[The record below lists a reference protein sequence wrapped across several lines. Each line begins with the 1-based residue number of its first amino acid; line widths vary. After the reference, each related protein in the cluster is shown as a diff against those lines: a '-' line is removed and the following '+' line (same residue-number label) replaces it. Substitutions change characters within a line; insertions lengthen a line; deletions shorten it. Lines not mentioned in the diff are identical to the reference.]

1 MFNIYFQLL
10 DILKEVHHLRSN
22 EEYKDLLP
30 LEGLAIFE
38 KQETYRQYRINLG
51 ITIDWY
57 NQIRKNSQ
65 KVEFD
70 LVEDEIKAI
79 DQRIEMAQ
87 NKLNWNSDGEFFY
100 FENDLGVTENQSY
113 VITTSLFNFR
123 PMELFTRA
131 S

>member
-1 MFNIYFQLL
+1 M
-10 DILKEVHHLRSN
+10 KEVHHLRN
-22 EEYKDLLP
+22 NPNFAELLP
-30 LEGLAIFE
+30 KQSYELYE

-57 NQIRKNSQ
+57 NQIVKNSQ

-87 NKLNWNSDGEFFY
+87 HELNWNSSGK
-100 FENDLGVTENQSY
+100 L
-113 VITTSLFNFR
+113 NFI
-123 PMELFTRA
+123 
-131 S
+131 

>member
-1 MFNIYFQLL
+1 M
-10 DILKEVHHLRSN
+10 KEVNHLRTN
-22 EEYKDLLP
+22 PQLQNLLP
-30 LEGLAIFE
+30 KECLELFE

-87 NKLNWNSDGEFFY
+87 NELNWNSAGKS
-100 FENDLGVTENQSY
+100 N
-113 VITTSLFNFR
+113 
-123 PMELFTRA
+123 
-131 S
+131 

>member
-1 MFNIYFQLL
+1 MM
-10 DILKEVHHLRSN
+10 KEVHHLRN
-22 EEYKDLLP
+22 NPDLENLLP
-30 LEGLAIFE
+30 KESRELFE

-87 NKLNWNSDGEFFY
+87 HKLNWNSQGK
-100 FENDLGVTENQSY
+100 
-113 VITTSLFNFR
+113 
-123 PMELFTRA
+123 
-131 S
+131 

>member
-1 MFNIYFQLL
+1 M
-10 DILKEVHHLRSN
+10 KEVRHLRNNPYVES
-22 EEYKDLLP
+22 LLP
-30 LEGLAIFE
+30 EESLKLFE

-57 NQIRKNSQ
+57 NQIRRNSQ

-87 NKLNWNSDGEFFY
+87 HQLNWNSQG
-100 FENDLGVTENQSY
+100 
-113 VITTSLFNFR
+113 ILFI
-123 PMELFTRA
+123 EY
-131 S
+131 

>member
-1 MFNIYFQLL
+1 MINVYFQLL
-10 DILKEVHHLRSN
+10 DVLKEVHHLRSN

-30 LEGLAIFE
+30 PEGLAIFE

-87 NKLNWNSDGEFFY
+87 NKLNWNSDGNLFFIDTN
-100 FENDLGVTENQSY
+100 FDKIFVKSKHLQLCIKAQMIFFGV
-113 VITTSLFNFR
+113 VNFY
-123 PMELFTRA
+123 
-131 S
+131 

>member
-1 MFNIYFQLL
+1 M
-10 DILKEVHHLRSN
+10 KEVHHLRTN
-22 EEYKDLLP
+22 EDVADILPKD
-30 LEGLAIFE
+30 GLAIFE

-87 NKLNWNSDGEFFY
+87 NELNWNSQ
-100 FENDLGVTENQSY
+100 GV
-113 VITTSLFNFR
+113 
-123 PMELFTRA
+123 FTKNLE
-131 S
+131 

>member
-1 MFNIYFQLL
+1 MLP
-10 DILKEVHHLRSN
+10 KES
-22 EEYKDLLP
+22 
-30 LEGLAIFE
+30 LELFE

-79 DQRIEMAQ
+79 DQRIDKAQ
-87 NKLNWNSDGEFFY
+87 NQLNWNSNGKAETLDR
-100 FENDLGVTENQSY
+100 SKA
-113 VITTSLFNFR
+113 LFKS
-123 PMELFTRA
+123 EIYLEY

>member
-1 MFNIYFQLL
+1 MLP
-10 DILKEVHHLRSN
+10 KES
-22 EEYKDLLP
+22 
-30 LEGLAIFE
+30 LELFDKRE
-38 KQETYRQYRINLG
+38 MYRKYRINLG

-87 NKLNWNSDGEFFY
+87 NELNWNSKGK
-100 FENDLGVTENQSY
+100 
-113 VITTSLFNFR
+113 IFN
-123 PMELFTRA
+123 
-131 S
+131 

>member
-1 MFNIYFQLL
+1 M
-10 DILKEVHHLRSN
+10 KEVHHMRTN
-22 EEYKDLLP
+22 PDVMNNLP
-30 LEGLAIFE
+30 KESLEIFQ
-38 KQETYRQYRINLG
+38 KRETYRQYRINLSM
-51 ITIDWY
+51 TIEWY

-87 NKLNWNSDGEFFY
+87 HQLNWNSNG
-100 FENDLGVTENQSY
+100 
-113 VITTSLFNFR
+113 TSR
-123 PMELFTRA
+123 

>member
-1 MFNIYFQLL
+1 M
-10 DILKEVHHLRSN
+10 KEVNHLRRN
-22 EEYKDLLP
+22 PQLQELLP
-30 LEGLAIFE
+30 KESLELFE

-70 LVEDEIKAI
+70 LVEAEIKAI

-87 NKLNWNSDGEFFY
+87 NELNWNSAGMY
-100 FENDLGVTENQSY
+100 
-113 VITTSLFNFR
+113 
-123 PMELFTRA
+123 M
-131 S
+131 

>member
-1 MFNIYFQLL
+1 MQLL

-22 EEYKDLLP
+22 EEYKDVLP
-30 LEGLAIFE
+30 QDALKIFE
-38 KQETYRQYRINLG
+38 KTETYRQYRINLG

-87 NKLNWNSDGEFFY
+87 NKLNWNSDGDIY
-100 FENDLGVTENQSY
+100 IYS
-113 VITTSLFNFR
+113 S
-123 PMELFTRA
+123 
-131 S
+131 

>member
-1 MFNIYFQLL
+1 MRNNS
-10 DILKEVHHLRSN
+10 DVAH
-22 EEYKDLLP
+22 LLP
-30 LEGLAIFE
+30 KESLELFE

-79 DQRIEMAQ
+79 DQRIDKAQ
-87 NKLNWNSDGEFFY
+87 NQLNWNSNGEA
-100 FENDLGVTENQSY
+100 ENKDLSALKSY
-113 VITTSLFNFR
+113 C
-123 PMELFTRA
+123 
-131 S
+131 